1 MFSFTFAIV
10 FAHVF
15 DTSYLYFI
23 AVCNYSYLNAAT
35 VALLLCIDVFF
46 PPWIVMAQSRCSV
59 AIIDAVALVRSVG
72 LFDTVAAVD
81 IFASVAIVFM
91 VTVVVVVSCAHLK
104 ESASHPFKLSL
115 QLDASVI
122 HGKVCQILVLWVSP
136 FVKPEA
142 SS

>member
-10 FAHVF
+10 FALVV

-23 AVCNYSYLNAAT
+23 AVCNYSYLYAAT
-35 VALLLCIDVFF
+35 VALFLCTDVVFS
-46 PPWIVMAQSRCSV
+46 PRIVMAQSRCSL
-59 AIIDAVALVRSVG
+59 AFIDAVALVCSVG

-104 ESASHPFKLSL
+104 ESASHPFQLSL
-115 QLDASVI
+115 QLDASV
-122 HGKVCQILVLWVSP
+122 
-136 FVKPEA
+136 
-142 SS
+142 